1 MRELKATDKI
11 TQKMTRD
18 GAVSENLATGEV
30 EHISSREP
38 EPELSASSEESAGAA
53 ADLALRAAEHH
64 EKKSARKAE
73 KADTQAVRDGSAARQ
88 RPSSRLQ
95 FTEEERADPALGKYI
110 DRSDRAADRLDA
122 AKAAIPAKKIL
133 RTERVFDETA
143 GKGKMQLHFEEV
155 EKRPNG
161 RLRHNPLSR
170 PVHEIVHAA
179 HAKVHEAEQENV
191 GVEAGH
197 KGEVLT
203 ERGLAYGKGKVRAA
217 VHHHRT
223 KPWRDAAKA
232 EQASFKAN
240 ADYLYQ
246 KALHDDPALAASN
259 PVSRFLQKQRIKRNY
274 AKELR
279 QAEKTTKNT
288 AATAKSAAQKAKDAF
303 KETFL
308 YIKHHSR
315 AVLLVI
321 GIGACV
327 ALLFGGV
334 SSCSMMAGSGIGSVF
349 TSSYLS
355 EDADMLAAE
364 AAYCE
369 LEQELQ
375 YELDHYEALH
385 PGYDEY
391 RFDLDEIKHD
401 PYVLISILTAFHEGV
416 FTIGEVQ
423 AELQMLFE
431 KQYILTETVTMQI
444 RYRTKMMVIIGPYGV
459 PQVITYQEPYE
470 YYICTV
476 KLKNKDLSHLP
487 VEVLTEEQLSAYSL
501 YMRTLGNRPDLFGK
515 AQYPNASTIKQPT
528 YYDIPPE
535 ALKDD
540 RFAAMMEE
548 ATKYIGYPYVWGG
561 SSPSTSFDCSG
572 YISWVLNHSGWNVG
586 RQTAQGL
593 YNLCTPVSTA
603 QVKPGDLVFFKGT
616 YDTPGVSHCGI
627 YVGNSIMLH
636 CGDPISYTNLNS
648 KYWQEHFYSYGRL
661 P

>member
-38 EPELSASSEESAGAA
+38 ETELSASSEESAGAA

-64 EKKSARKAE
+64 EKKTARKAE

-110 DRSDRAADRLDA
+110 DHSDRAADRLDA
-122 AKAAIPAKKIL
+122 AKAAIPTKKVL
-133 RTERVFDETA
+133 RTERIFDETA
-143 GKGKMQLHFEEV
+143 GKGKTQLHFEEV

-179 HAKVHEAEQENV
+179 HAKVHEVEQENV

-223 KPWRDAAKA
+223 KPWCDAAKA

-279 QAEKTTKNT
+279 QAEKTAKNT

-327 ALLFGGV
+327 ALLFGGI
-334 SSCSMMAGSGIGSVF
+334 SSCSMMAGSGVGGVF

-391 RFDLDEIKHD
+391 RFDLDEIEHD

-416 FTIGEVQ
+416 FTIDEVQ
-423 AELQMLFE
+423 EELQMLFE
-431 KQYILTETVTMQI
+431 KQYILTQTVEVEV
-444 RYRTKMMVIIGPYGV
+444 RYRTETRTDSEGNDYDVEVPYN
-459 PQVITYQEPYE
+459 
-470 YYICTV
+470 YYICKV
-476 KLKNKDLSHLP
+476 KLENFDLSHVP
-487 VEVLTEEQLSAYSL
+487 VYIMDEETLSL
-501 YMRTLGNRPDLFGK
+501 YAVYMATLGNREDLFPGSGYVDK
-515 AQYPNASTIKQPT
+515 YTKPPT
-528 YYDIPPE
+528 TYDIPPS
-535 ALKDD
+535 ALEDET
-540 RFAAMMEE
+540 FAALITE
-548 ATKYIGYPYVWGG
+548 AEKYIGYPYVWGG
-561 SSPSTSFDCSG
+561 SNPNTSFDCSG
-572 YISWVLNHSGWNVG
+572 FVSWVLTQSGVCNTG
-586 RQTAQGL
+586 RLGAQGL
-593 YNLCTPVSTA
+593 YNISTPVSSA
-603 QVKPGDLVFFKGT
+603 NARPGDLIFFVGT
-616 YDTPGVSHCGI
+616 YDTPGVSHVGI
-627 YVGNSIMLH
+627 YVGGGKMLH
-636 CGDPISYTNLNS
+636 CGDPIQYADINTS
-648 KYWQEHFYSYGRL
+648 YWQSHFYAFGR
-661 P
+661 PPYN